1 MDAAVL
7 IGYPGSIAGTRQ
19 QAGRAGRKLA
29 PSLSVLVASARAMD
43 QYLARHPD
51 YFFGRS
57 PERALIAPDNLLI
70 LLQHIRCAAFEL
82 PFRVNEGFGA
92 IPANRLQAFLEL
104 LSNNGEL
111 HQQADRF
118 FWMADQYPAADIS
131 LRNATPQQVSLVLKG
146 EYNQET
152 IGQVDLNSAYW
163 MVHPDAIYLHE
174 GASYLVEDLDLEAGV
189 AYLKPAYVDYYT
201 QAQEE
206 TKVEE
211 KIPAQIRVRDRCA
224 KEPG

>member
-1 MDAAVL
+1 M
-7 IGYPGSIAGTRQ
+7 
-19 QAGRAGRKLA
+19 
-29 PSLSVLVASARAMD
+29 
-43 QYLARHPD
+43 
-51 YFFGRS
+51 
-57 PERALIAPDNLLI
+57 
-70 LLQHIRCAAFEL
+70 
-82 PFRVNEGFGA
+82 
-92 IPANRLQAFLEL
+92 
-104 LSNNGEL
+104 
-111 HQQADRF
+111 
-118 FWMADQYPAADIS
+118 
-131 LRNATPQQVSLVLKG
+131 LKG

-211 KIPAQIRVRDRCA
+211 KSLLKSESVTGAQKNLGEILVTSKVIGYRRVRWFTH
-224 KEPG
+224 EL